1 MSEKC
6 SLQNNEMNSNV
17 HPYEWFKNMINNCH
31 AYATE
36 AKENGKH
43 IVGIMCEYTPRELIM
58 AAEGIPVCLCGGS
71 AETIP
76 DAEREL
82 PANLCP
88 LIKSSYGYHVQ
99 KSNPFLE
106 MSELFVAE
114 TTCDGKKK
122 MFELMGKSRPTH
134 ILELPQKVDDA
145 DAFAHW
151 KAELHKLKAVL
162 EKMFDT
168 TITNK
173 KLNDAIAVMNRERS
187 LRRELAQCM
196 KNGFPPFTGRQLLE
210 FKSIISGNPV
220 DFQQYERILAEAREK
235 QLATENGGRV
245 RVMLTGVP
253 TAHGAERV
261 IDLIEE
267 VGGIVVCMENC
278 TGLKPIL
285 EDVDASLNDPIE
297 AIAQKYFHLP
307 CSVMTENSKRL
318 DSIGEL
324 VEEYKIDCVIDL
336 IWHACL
342 TYDIESTLVKH
353 FCEQELHKPYLKIET
368 DYSPSDSE
376 RIKVRVETLFETI
389 DTDYSP
395 PEMEK
400 TVAKEET
407 PAASS

>member
-1 MSEKC
+1 MGMKC
-6 SLQNNEMNSNV
+6 SPQKNEMNSDVNP
-17 HPYEWFKNMINNCH
+17 HEWFKNMINNCH
-31 AYATE
+31 ACATE
-36 AKENGKH
+36 AREKGKH

-122 MFELMGKSRPTH
+122 MFELMGRSRTTH

-145 DAFAHW
+145 DAFTHW
-151 KAELHKLKAVL
+151 KVELNKLKAAL
-162 EKMFDT
+162 EEQFNTAVTDE
-168 TITNK
+168 
-173 KLNDAIAVMNRERS
+173 KLRESIAVMNRERS
-187 LRRELAQCM
+187 LRRELAECM
-196 KNGFPPFTGRQLLE
+196 KSDIPPFTGRQLLE
-210 FKSIISGNPV
+210 FKSIISGSSV
-220 DFQQYERILAEAREK
+220 DFQQYERILAEVKEK
-235 QLATENGGRV
+235 QPPAENGNRV

-285 EDVDASLNDPIE
+285 EDVDTSLSDPIE
-297 AIAQKYFHLP
+297 ALAHKYFHLP
-307 CSVMTENSKRL
+307 CSVMTENHKRL
-318 DSIGEL
+318 DSIRVL
-324 VEEYKIDCVIDL
+324 SKEYRVDCVIDL

-342 TYDIESTLVKH
+342 TYDVESTLVKN
-353 FCEQELHKPYLKIET
+353 FCEQELQKPYLKVET

-389 DTDYSP
+389 GTDYSP
-395 PEMEK
+395 PDIQK
-400 TVAKEET
+400 TEDKEEV
-407 PAASS
+407 PEGAS